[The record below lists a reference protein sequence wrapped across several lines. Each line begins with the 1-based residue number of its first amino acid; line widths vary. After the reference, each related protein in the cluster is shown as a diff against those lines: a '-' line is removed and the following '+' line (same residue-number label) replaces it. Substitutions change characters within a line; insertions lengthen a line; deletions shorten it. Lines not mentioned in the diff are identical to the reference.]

1 MFAAKRVLCCNPAF
15 AFGLAYGSV
24 PRTLT
29 RFFYEVDWLMNSPR
43 NPDEMVPVTILTGF
57 LGAGKT
63 TLLKRILTEYH
74 GKRIAVIENE
84 FGPESIDN
92 ELLVQEQDEE
102 IIELSNGCVCCTVR
116 GDLMRTLNDLRTRR
130 QAGEL
135 KFERVIIE
143 TTGMANPGPVCQTF
157 FMDDDIADY
166 YRLDAVVTVVDAKH
180 GMETLDTQEEAQKQ
194 VGFADRILV
203 SKKDL
208 VTEPEYAALRRR
220 IVHMNPRASI
230 EAVHFGETDL
240 KQLID
245 ISGFNLNT
253 ILDIDPQFLAD
264 DHPDAAHDHDHDHA
278 HGHDHDHSTCG
289 HDHSHDHDHAHGH
302 DHGHDHDHDPATC
315 TNPAHNHKPPHN
327 DDIGAFVFKSNKP
340 FDPERLEEFLGG
352 VVQVYGADL
361 LRYKGILYM
370 KGINRRMLFQGVH
383 MMMGAEPGKP
393 WLASEKKNTKMVF
406 IGRKLPQEIF
416 TKGLEQCL
424 AK

>member
-1 MFAAKRVLCCNPAF
+1 
-15 AFGLAYGSV
+15 
-24 PRTLT
+24 
-29 RFFYEVDWLMNSPR
+29 
-43 NPDEMVPVTILTGF
+43 
-57 LGAGKT
+57 
-63 TLLKRILTEYH
+63 
-74 GKRIAVIENE
+74 
-84 FGPESIDN
+84 
-92 ELLVQEQDEE
+92 
-102 IIELSNGCVCCTVR
+102 
-116 GDLMRTLNDLRTRR
+116 
-130 QAGEL
+130 
-135 KFERVIIE
+135 
-143 TTGMANPGPVCQTF
+143 
-157 FMDDDIADY
+157 
-166 YRLDAVVTVVDAKH
+166 
-180 GMETLDTQEEAQKQ
+180 
-194 VGFADRILV
+194 
-203 SKKDL
+203 
-208 VTEPEYAALRRR
+208 
-220 IVHMNPRASI
+220 MNPRASI

-264 DHPDAAHDHDHDHA
+264 DHPDAAHDHEHDHEHDHA

-289 HDHSHDHDHAHGH
+289 HDHSHDHDHGH

-352 VVQVYGADL
+352 VVQVYGTDL

>member
-1 MFAAKRVLCCNPAF
+1 
-15 AFGLAYGSV
+15 
-24 PRTLT
+24 
-29 RFFYEVDWLMNSPR
+29 MNSPR
-43 NPDEMVPVTILTGF
+43 SLDQMVPVTILTGF

-92 ELLVQEQDEE
+92 ELLVQDQEEE

-116 GDLMRTLNDLRTRR
+116 GDLMRTLIDLRKRHES
-130 QAGEL
+130 GEL

-157 FMDDDIADY
+157 FMDDDIAEY
-166 YRLDAVVTVVDAKH
+166 YRLDAVVTIVDAKH
-180 GMETLDTQEEAQKQ
+180 GMDTLDEQEEAQKQ
-194 VGFADRILV
+194 VGFADRILI

-208 VTEPEYAALRRR
+208 VTETEYAALRRR

-230 EAVHFGETDL
+230 EAVNFGDTDL
-240 KQLID
+240 KKIID

-264 DHPDAAHDHDHDHA
+264 DHPDAAHDHDHDHD
-278 HGHDHDHSTCG
+278 HGHDHA
-289 HDHSHDHDHAHGH
+289 HAHGH
-302 DHGHDHDHDPATC
+302 DHGHDHDHATC
-315 TNPAHNHKPPHN
+315 TNPDHDHGHDHKPAHNDN
-327 DDIGAFVFKSNKP
+327 IGAFVFKSDKP

-352 VVQVYGADL
+352 VVQVYGPDL

-370 KGINRRMLFQGVH
+370 KGINKRMLFQGVH
-383 MMMGAEPGKP
+383 MLMGAEPGKP
-393 WLASEKKNTKMVF
+393 WLANEKKTTKMVF

>member
-1 MFAAKRVLCCNPAF
+1 
-15 AFGLAYGSV
+15 
-24 PRTLT
+24 
-29 RFFYEVDWLMNSPR
+29 MNSPR
-43 NPDEMVPVTILTGF
+43 NPDEMVPVTVLTGF

-92 ELLVQEQDEE
+92 DLLVTDQEEE

-135 KFERVIIE
+135 NFERVIIE

-208 VTEPEYAALRRR
+208 VTEAAYAALRHR

-253 ILDIDPQFLAD
+253 ILDIDPEFLSD

-278 HGHDHDHSTCG
+278 TCTDPTHHHHDHDHENCG
-289 HDHSHDHDHAHGH
+289 HDHSHDHEHDHAHGH
-302 DHGHDHDHDPATC
+302 DAATC
-315 TNPAHNHKPPHN
+315 TDPTHHHHAPKPAHN
-327 DDIGAFVFKSNKP
+327 DEIGAFVFKSNKP

-352 VVQVYGADL
+352 VVQVYGPDL

-393 WLASEKKNTKMVF
+393 WLANEKKTTKMVF
-406 IGRKLPQEIF
+406 IGRKLPQDIF

>member
-1 MFAAKRVLCCNPAF
+1 
-15 AFGLAYGSV
+15 
-24 PRTLT
+24 
-29 RFFYEVDWLMNSPR
+29 MNSPR
-43 NPDEMVPVTILTGF
+43 SLDQMVPVTILTGF

-92 ELLVQEQDEE
+92 ELLVQDQEEE
-102 IIELSNGCVCCTVR
+102 IIELSNGCICCTVR
-116 GDLMRTLNDLRTRR
+116 GDLMRTLLDLRKRHES
-130 QAGEL
+130 GEL

-157 FMDDDIADY
+157 FMDDDIAEY
-166 YRLDAVVTVVDAKH
+166 YRLDAVVTIVDAKH
-180 GMETLDTQEEAQKQ
+180 GMDTLDEQEEAQKQ
-194 VGFADRILV
+194 VGFADRILI

-208 VTEPEYAALRRR
+208 VTEADYASLRRR

-230 EAVHFGETDL
+230 EAVNFGDTDL
-240 KQLID
+240 KKIID

-264 DHPDAAHDHDHDHA
+264 DHPDAAHDHDHDHDHD
-278 HGHDHDHSTCG
+278 HGHDHA
-289 HDHSHDHDHAHGH
+289 HAHGH
-302 DHGHDHDHDPATC
+302 DHGHDHNPATC
-315 TNPAHNHKPPHN
+315 TNPDHDHGHHKPAHNDN
-327 DDIGAFVFKSNKP
+327 IGAFVFKSDKP

-352 VVQVYGADL
+352 VVQVYGPDL

-370 KGINRRMLFQGVH
+370 KGINKRMLFQGVH
-383 MMMGAEPGKP
+383 MLMGAEPGKP
-393 WLASEKKNTKMVF
+393 WLANEKKTTKMVF